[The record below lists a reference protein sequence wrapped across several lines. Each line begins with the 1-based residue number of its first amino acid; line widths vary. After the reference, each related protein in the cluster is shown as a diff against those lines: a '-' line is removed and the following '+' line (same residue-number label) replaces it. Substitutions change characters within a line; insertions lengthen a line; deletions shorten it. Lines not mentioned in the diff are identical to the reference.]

1 MPEAC
6 QTITLGN
13 KPYRCGFELTLDL
26 IGGKWK
32 LLIIYFLAER
42 PVLRFGE
49 LRRCL
54 PDVSER
60 MLVKQ
65 LRELEHDGIIHREA
79 YGTVPPRV
87 EYSLTPIGVS
97 LIPIM
102 RSLRAWG
109 DGYGDKLQ
117 DLAKTPVKNA
127 AKLQPIAKRAPKP
140 AIMPP
145 TKPCT

>member
-1 MPEAC
+1 MPDANPDTCPDAC
-6 QTITLGN
+6 KVKILGN

-32 LLIIYFLAER
+32 LLIIYFLAGR
-42 PVLRFGE
+42 PVLRYGE

-54 PDVSER
+54 PEVSER

-65 LRELEHDGIIHREA
+65 LRELEQDGIVHRKV

-87 EYSLTPIGVS
+87 EYSLTEVGVS

-102 RSLRAWG
+102 NSLRDWG
-109 DGYGDKLQ
+109 DGYDEKMQ
-117 DLAKTPVKNA
+117 A
-127 AKLQPIAKRAPKP
+127 RMAPAP
-140 AIMPP
+140 RSGTSAP
-145 TKPCT
+145 

>member
-1 MPEAC
+1 
-6 QTITLGN
+6 
-13 KPYRCGFELTLDL
+13 
-26 IGGKWK
+26 
-32 LLIIYFLAER
+32 
-42 PVLRFGE
+42 
-49 LRRCL
+49 
-54 PDVSER
+54 

-109 DGYGDKLQ
+109 DGYDDKLQ

-127 AKLQPIAKRAPKP
+127 AAP
-140 AIMPP
+140 
-145 TKPCT
+145 

>member
-1 MPEAC
+1 MPDVCE
-6 QTITLGN
+6 TKILGN

-32 LLIIYFLAER
+32 LLVIHFLAER

-54 PDVSER
+54 PGVSER

-65 LRELEHDGIIHREA
+65 LRELEHGGIIHREA

-102 RSLRAWG
+102 RALRAWG
-109 DGYGDKLQ
+109 DGYDDKLQ
-117 DLAKTPVKNA
+117 ELTKNPVKGA
-127 AKLQPIAKRAPKP
+127 DEP
-140 AIMPP
+140 
-145 TKPCT
+145 

>member
-49 LRRCL
+49 PAPLPARRQ
-54 PDVSER
+54 R
-60 MLVKQ
+60 THAGQ
-65 LRELEHDGIIHREA
+65 
-79 YGTVPPRV
+79 
-87 EYSLTPIGVS
+87 
-97 LIPIM
+97 
-102 RSLRAWG
+102 
-109 DGYGDKLQ
+109 
-117 DLAKTPVKNA
+117 A
-127 AKLQPIAKRAPKP
+127 AS
-140 AIMPP
+140 
-145 TKPCT
+145 

>member
-109 DGYGDKLQ
+109 DGYDDRLQ
-117 DLAKTPVKNA
+117 ELAKNPVKSA
-127 AKLQPIAKRAPKP
+127 AAP
-140 AIMPP
+140 
-145 TKPCT
+145 

>member
-1 MPEAC
+1 MPDAYE
-6 QTITLGN
+6 TKTPGN

-32 LLIIYFLAER
+32 LLIIYFLAGH

-49 LRRCL
+49 LRRSL
-54 PDVSER
+54 PEVSER

-65 LRELEHDGIIHREA
+65 LRELEQDGIVHRKA

-87 EYSLTPIGVS
+87 EYSLTQVGVS

-102 RSLRAWG
+102 NALRDWG
-109 DGYGDKLQ
+109 DSYDERMRRQ
-117 DLAKTPVKNA
+117 AEQQAQA
-127 AKLQPIAKRAPKP
+127 ADA
-140 AIMPP
+140 
-145 TKPCT
+145 T